1 MTEQASTV
9 TLADEEQELSPQ
21 QRGFYGCRPT
31 YSRQAGGKLEVEY
44 VPLTAEDLLDPRVD
58 DEICQT
64 GLHANLYSDVYSLL
78 GPLYEDDPD
87 ILFTLRMKMIW
98 GIEGLPNPIPDFT
111 VIHGF
116 RNPDEQ
122 RIVFDV
128 PSEGVRPSL
137 IIEVVTSD
145 FEELRRNDYEKKVAI
160 YERAGIP
167 EYLILEPTSF
177 EAYLLTEKD
186 DVLLT
191 GYRLDSEG
199 RYQPI
204 EPDSDGRLLS
214 ETTGLLFGKDEEG
227 GLVVIDTKAAER
239 LWNPRGSIR
248 RAKREAEA
256 RRAAEAEIAR
266 LRAELDRRTALR

>member
-1 MTEQASTV
+1 LNIE
-9 TLADEEQELSPQ
+9 
-21 QRGFYGCRPT
+21 
-31 YSRQAGGKLEVEY
+31 AG
-44 VPLTAEDLLDPRVD
+44 
-58 DEICQT
+58 QT
-64 GLHANLYSDVYSLL
+64 FATTGYSLL

-116 RNPDEQ
+116 RNPEEQ

-145 FEELRRNDYEKKVAI
+145 FAELRCNDYVAKVEI

-167 EYLILEPTSF
+167 EYLILEP
-177 EAYLLTEKD
+177 LLTERD
-186 DVLLT
+186 DILLT

-204 EPDSDGRLLS
+204 EPDSEGRLLS

-227 GLVVIDTKAAER
+227 GLVVIATKAAER

-248 RAKREAEA
+248 RARREAKA
-256 RRAAEAEIAR
+256 LKAAEAEIAR
-266 LRAELDRRTALR
+266 LRAELDQRNTTAFAKMFSPGVPALAAAG